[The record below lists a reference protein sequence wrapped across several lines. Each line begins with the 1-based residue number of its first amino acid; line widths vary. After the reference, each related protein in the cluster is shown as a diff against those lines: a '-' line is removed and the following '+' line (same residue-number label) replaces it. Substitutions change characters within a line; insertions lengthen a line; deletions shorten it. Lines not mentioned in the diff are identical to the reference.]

1 MIRLVAAA
9 ALLALLFAGAV
20 APANASLDTAGF
32 RAVGVAHSQYPISA
46 LALAPDGRLFAAV
59 QALGQ
64 TSGTTPGQAEIRVYS
79 TYSGADGSLM
89 DEGTTWVQLRRCLV
103 CGQTSCCESSRGATS

>member
-59 QALGQ
+59 QA
-64 TSGTTPGQAEIRVYS
+64 PGQAEIRVYS

-89 DEGTTWVQLRRCLV
+89 DEGTTWVTVDNVRAT
-103 CGQTSCCESSRGATS
+103 TSEEGLLGIALAPD